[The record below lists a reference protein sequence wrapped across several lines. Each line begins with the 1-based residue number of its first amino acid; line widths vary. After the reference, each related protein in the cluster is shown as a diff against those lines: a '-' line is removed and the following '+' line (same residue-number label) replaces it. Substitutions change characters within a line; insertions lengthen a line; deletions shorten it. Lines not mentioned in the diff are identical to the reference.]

1 MEQSKFTLRINEEM
15 LKKFR
20 YIADYNARSANR
32 ELAIFIKKHVA
43 EFEKK
48 YGKISIFLLSLC
60 HHMAVKPFYCRQND
74 SIIIPVWRCS
84 HDK

>member
-1 MEQSKFTLRINEEM
+1 MKMKQSKFTLRINEDM

-32 ELAIFIKKHVA
+32 ELTILIKKHVT

-48 YGKISIFLLSLC
+48 YGKISIFL
-60 HHMAVKPFYCRQND
+60 
-74 SIIIPVWRCS
+74 
-84 HDK
+84 